1 MDIGRH
7 NPGVDERLAALSER
21 VAAAADA
28 WLADPQDAGVYGR
41 LIGAIRDRRAYL
53 NPTLDE
59 TPYDPEAAAPPGAG
73 TPREVQPIVV
83 TPTHTQP
90 DEVLDELA
98 EHHPVQPLGAALRG
112 ADPREVLDRLR
123 GVRPDAG
130 EQT

>member
-1 MDIGRH
+1 
-7 NPGVDERLAALSER
+7 

-41 LIGAIRDRRAYL
+41 LVGAIRDRRAYL
-53 NPTLDE
+53 NPKLDE

-73 TPREVQPIVV
+73 TPREVEPIVV